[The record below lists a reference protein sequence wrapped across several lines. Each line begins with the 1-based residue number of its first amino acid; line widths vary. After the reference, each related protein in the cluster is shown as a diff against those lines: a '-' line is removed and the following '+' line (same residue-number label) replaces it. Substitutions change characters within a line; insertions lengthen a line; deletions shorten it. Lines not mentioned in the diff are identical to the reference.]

1 MNLPPIKCLPLKLF
15 TPNLGR
21 VNEIK
26 YYGVKRFWVSPYSTS
41 QPDGMSTDNIGV
53 FVVFNY

>member
-26 YYGVKRFWVSPYSTS
+26 YSGVNKSWVFPYSTS
-41 QPDGMSTDNIGV
+41 QPDGISTDNIGV
-53 FVVFNY
+53 FVVFN